1 MNEIKYKFCS
11 YLGLTLALS
20 SVSFTVLNQKTA
32 ANQNVQRI
40 KSNSSSAVRIICDP
54 MCREYGRPDAFKIIS
69 PVGTIFAD
77 DKTIKLAWTPV
88 EKVQKYIVSLRS
100 SQGTIWSMEVDSN
113 KNEILYP
120 QNRPPLQTGKKYNL
134 AVKAVGEENKETE
147 VGFLTLSKERTDKL
161 KAEINKIRS
170 QNILPQEK
178 LIMIAEL
185 YEKERLISQADKSY
199 QQALQ
204 VAKDRNDI
212 NNLAWVRV
220 KLARMHLSVNNK
232 KEALSLLKASH
243 VNYNTLNNQK
253 LSSQVAQFI
262 GEIYSSINEQEQKAI
277 RWYKIAK
284 SGYES
289 LNDKERLEVVER
301 ELNKLSRK

>member
-1 MNEIKYKFCS
+1 MNQIKYKFCS
-11 YLGLTLALS
+11 YLGLTLTLS
-20 SVSFTVLNQKTA
+20 SVGFTVLNQKTT
-32 ANQNVQRI
+32 ANQDVQRI

-77 DKTIKLAWTPV
+77 DKAIKLTWTPV
-88 EKVQKYIVSLRS
+88 KNVQKYIVSLRS
-100 SQGTIWSMEVDSN
+100 FQGTIWEMEVDSN
-113 KNEILYP
+113 QNEILYP
-120 QNRPPLQTGKKYNL
+120 QNKPPLQTGKKYDL
-134 AVKAVGEENKETE
+134 TVKAVGKENKETE
-147 VGFLTLSKERTDKL
+147 VGFLTLAKDRADKL

-178 LIMIAEL
+178 LIVIAEL
-185 YEKERLISQADKSY
+185 YEKERLISKAGQSY

-204 VAKDRNDI
+204 FAKDRNDI

-220 KLARMHLSVNNK
+220 KLAKMHLSVNEI
-232 KEALSLLKASH
+232 KEALTLLKASH
-243 VNYNTLNNQK
+243 VNYGTLNNQK

-262 GEIYSSINEQEQKAI
+262 GEIYSSIEQKQKAI
-277 RWYKIAK
+277 SWYTRAK

-301 ELNKLSRK
+301 ELNKLASK